1 MVNHIVSYNLFY
13 VNIEYVFLSLF
24 LTSSLDINFP
34 LQNPSIY
41 STILYS
47 IRKFNLRFMKKT
59 ALITGILGQDGPYLA
74 KLLLEKDYKVYGML
88 RRYSNPSFENLEYLG
103 IYKDIEYVE
112 GDLSDEASLLNIIKN
127 IHPTEVY
134 NLAAQSFVGSSW
146 DQAKLT
152 TEINSLGVLYLL
164 NAIKFFSP
172 TTKFY
177 QASTSEMFGAN
188 HVNWFQD
195 EQTPFHPR
203 SPYGISKVYAYW
215 MTINFR
221 ESYNMY
227 ASNGILFN
235 HESPLRG
242 IQFVTRK
249 ITDGVAKI
257 KMGLADEIRLGN
269 LDAKRDW
276 GFAGDFVEAMYLML
290 QQENPDDYVV
300 ATGETHEVR
309 EFVELA
315 FAAAGITNWEQ
326 YVKIDPRFVRPAEV
340 VHLQGKPTKAF
351 EKLGWKPKVQLPELV
366 KMMVEADIKRY
377 EEKKK

>member
-1 MVNHIVSYNLFY
+1 
-13 VNIEYVFLSLF
+13 
-24 LTSSLDINFP
+24 
-34 LQNPSIY
+34 
-41 STILYS
+41 
-47 IRKFNLRFMKKT
+47 MKKV

-88 RRYSNPSFENLEYLG
+88 RRYSNPSFDNLDYLG
-103 IYKDIEYVE
+103 ITKQIDYVE
-112 GDLSDEASLLNIIKN
+112 GDLSDEASLINIIKN

-152 TEINSLGVLYLL
+152 TEINSLGVLYML

-188 HVNWFQD
+188 HVDWFQD
-195 EQTPFHPR
+195 EETPFHPR
-203 SPYGISKVYAYW
+203 SPYGVSKVYAYW

-221 ESYNMY
+221 ESYNMFT
-227 ASNGILFN
+227 SNGILFN

-249 ITDGVAKI
+249 ITDGVARI
-257 KMGLADEIRLGN
+257 KLGLADELRLGN

-276 GFAGDFVEAMYLML
+276 GFAGDYVEAMYLML
-290 QQENPDDYVV
+290 QQETPDDYVV

-309 EFVELA
+309 EFVQLA
-315 FAAAGITNWEQ
+315 FEAAGITNWEK
-326 YVKIDPRFVRPAEV
+326 YVKQDPRYMRPAEV
-340 VHLQGKPTKAF
+340 VHLQGRPDKAMK
-351 EKLGWKPKVQLPELV
+351 KLGWKPKVSFPELV
-366 KMMVEADIKRY
+366 KMMVEADIKRL
-377 EEKKK
+377 EDVKK